1 MLSLSYREE
10 KEKKNKKRK
19 IKMAVTYNNYQASVY
34 ELLRQKAKDSVAW
47 N

>member
-1 MLSLSYREE
+1 MLSLSYHDE
-10 KEKKNKKRK
+10 KEKNKKRK

-34 ELLRQKAKDSVAW
+34 GLLRQKAKDSVAW